1 MNLKSHAYLSCS
13 LLLLTLVACGGGG
26 GGGNTNL
33 DTSANNF
40 TQGQLTAP
48 VQLNGGGIKGPLAHA
63 EVHIYNIDTR
73 FANFFDPANPIAT
86 GITDANAAIQSL
98 SLPAGTTLPL
108 VLEVDGTNSTDLITD
123 QAPVLRKL
131 VTVIT
136 RTQIEARVP
145 IYATPL
151 STMTYLVAK
160 NAARDGSVNTFLNQL
175 TPANDLVL
183 SVFNFGLSVNLNTFL
198 TSPLID
204 SSATTVERQQLAAQ
218 YRAAN
223 EALAAVVYQA
233 TNQLRSS
240 NANVD
245 EDAILAQLA
254 RDLQADLRID
264 NRANGAPLAH
274 NIDLDIIRANALDL
288 NIPRSSIKIRDIAG
302 VLEDELQLGN
312 SSATFLIP
320 NYTPPI
326 TQALL
331 NADIDN
337 DGIVNARD
345 NSNDNARNNNTHSTA
360 VLNAD
365 FERLSRGAYR
375 EADLRSDF
383 NVNSWRSNG
392 LSEFSRYRNETV
404 HGPNA
409 SSMDIVADPA
419 NSGRGNVLR
428 TLHRQGRG
436 GNSIRAGGFRFR
448 ADLPPSNEYYFAYD
462 FYVPSNWFQPL
473 QHKMPGLINGT
484 LLEASHAFEQAPT
497 TENLVAF
504 TALMQSHSQGA
515 FGRGDGSLAGYTYD
529 KDRVQA
535 YDWLNTV
542 DPASEGVSGQ
552 YLIPRGRWIK
562 IEQYMKVN
570 TGGQRNGELKVWVD
584 GVLMSDQLHRWRD
597 ASSTRLIDGMWM
609 YSFYGGNPSDPRNRP
624 PADQYHYYDNFIV
637 STSPITH

>member
-1 MNLKSHAYLSCS
+1 MQPGYFMNLKNHAYLSCS
-13 LLLLTLVACGGGG
+13 LLLLTLTACGGGG
-26 GGGNTNL
+26 SSGSGGSTNSN
-33 DTSANNF
+33 TSANNF
-40 TQGQLTAP
+40 TQSQLTAP
-48 VQLNGGGIKGPLAHA
+48 AQLNGGGIKGPLAHA

-108 VLEVDGTNSTDLITD
+108 VLEVDGTNSIDLITG
-123 QAPVLRKL
+123 QTPVLRKL

-160 NAARDGSVNTFLNQL
+160 NAARSGSIDSFLAQL

-183 SVFNFGLSVNLNTFL
+183 SVFNFGLSANLNTFL

-240 NANVD
+240 GTSVD
-245 EDAILAQLA
+245 EDTILAQLA
-254 RDLQADLRID
+254 RDLQADLQID
-264 NRANGAPLAH
+264 NRATRVQLPYSIN
-274 NIDLDIIRANALDL
+274 LDIIRTNALDL
-288 NIPRSSIKIRDIAG
+288 NIPRSSIKIRDIVD

-312 SSATFLIP
+312 STATFLIP
-320 NYTPPI
+320 DYTPPI

-337 DGIVNARD
+337 DGIVNVRD
-345 NSNDNARNNNTHSTA
+345 NSNDNTHGGA

-365 FERLSRGAYR
+365 FERLSRGAY
-375 EADLRSDF
+375 EESDLRSDF
-383 NVNSWRSNG
+383 RVGQEGYSDAVN
-392 LSEFSRYRNETV
+392 
-404 HGPNA
+404 GPNWG
-409 SSMDIVADPA
+409 SVEIVNDPV
-419 NSGRGNVLR
+419 NSGRGKVMR
-428 TLHRQGRG
+428 VLHRQGFG
-436 GNSIRAGGFRFR
+436 GTSVRAGGFRFR
-448 ADLPPSNEYYFAYD
+448 ADLPEAEEYYFAYD
-462 FYVPSNWFQPL
+462 YYVPSDWFQPFG
-473 QHKMPGLINGT
+473 HKMPGLINGT
-484 LLEASHAFEQAPT
+484 LLEASHAFGVRPT
-497 TENLVAF
+497 PETLVAF
-504 TALMQSHSQGA
+504 SARMQTLSQDAFPARGQGA
-515 FGRGDGSLAGYTYD
+515 MMGYYYD
-529 KDRVQA
+529 KDRVQRN
-535 YDWLNTV
+535 DFLNTV
-542 DPASEGVSGQ
+542 DPTSGSVSGQ
-552 YLIPRGRWIK
+552 YRLPRGEWIK

-570 TGGQRNGELKVWVD
+570 TSGQKNGKLKVWID
-584 GVLMSDQLHRWRD
+584 GVLMSDQDHRWRD
-597 ASSTRLIDGMWM
+597 ASSTRLIDGIFMLS
-609 YSFYGGNPSDPRNRP
+609 YYGGNPSDPRNQSP
-624 PADQYHYYDNFIV
+624 KDQYQYYDNFIV